1 MVVSGVYSVNGET
14 SDKAIIIW
22 AGVIALAASLPVPYI
37 FGNLFLKKIY
47 TTEMRK
53 LGVQIEMK
61 QNQDRNRHDD
71 L

>member
-22 AGVIALAASLPVPYI
+22 AAVIALAASLPVPYI
-37 FGNLFLKKIY
+37 LGSLFLKKIY

-53 LGVQIEMK
+53 L
-61 QNQDRNRHDD
+61 
-71 L
+71 